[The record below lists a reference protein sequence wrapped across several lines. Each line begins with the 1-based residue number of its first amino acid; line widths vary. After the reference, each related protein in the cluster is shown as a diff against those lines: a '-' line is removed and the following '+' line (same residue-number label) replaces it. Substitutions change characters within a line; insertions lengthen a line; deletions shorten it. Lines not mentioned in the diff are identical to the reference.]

1 MSSIKIL
8 AINPGN
14 TSTKIGSFIQ
24 ESMSWI
30 ETIKH
35 KDEELLPFPS
45 INAQKDFRTNKIL
58 EFLTRKGENIEDF
71 KAIAC
76 RGGLLKPLKSGTYR
90 VNEKMIS
97 DLIKAEIGEHAS
109 NLAAQIG
116 YELEMKYKIPAYIVD
131 PVSVDELSP
140 LARYTGHPLFHRRSL
155 SHALNMKA
163 VAKRFCKENGL
174 EYLLQNLLVIHLG
187 TGVSLSIHSRG
198 EMIDIVNP
206 SEEGAFSVDR
216 SGGLPILQ
224 VVKYVLE
231 NRLTYK
237 EFEKMVFGQG
247 GIFAY
252 LQTKDF
258 SEVSKK
264 YLAGSTREREIVLAM
279 AYQIA
284 KEAGALATVVAG
296 KVDAILI
303 TGGIAYNQYFVD
315 LLKEKL
321 KFIAPIFVYP
331 GEEELQALSEGV
343 LRVLK
348 GEEQELIY
356 E

>member
-1 MSSIKIL
+1 MRKVL

-14 TSTKIGSFIQ
+14 TSTKIGSFSEEKAI
-24 ESMSWI
+24 WI

-35 KDEELLPFPS
+35 RDEELNQFAR
-45 INAQKDFRTNKIL
+45 INDQKDFRTEVIL
-58 EFLTRKGENIEDF
+58 QFLSAKGEQLTEF
-71 KAIAC
+71 SALAC

-90 VNEKMIS
+90 INEKMVE
-97 DLIKAEIGEHAS
+97 DLQRAELGEHAS

-116 YELEMKYKIPAYIVD
+116 YEIGKKYNIPAYIVD
-131 PVSVDELSP
+131 PVSVDELAP
-140 LARYTGHPLFHRRSL
+140 LARYTGHPLFSRRSL

-163 VAKRFCKENGL
+163 VAKRYCKEKNL
-174 EYLLQNLLVIHLG
+174 EYLLQNLIVIHLG

-216 SGGLPILQ
+216 SGGLPVLQ
-224 VVKYVLE
+224 VVRYVLE
-231 NRLTYK
+231 NGLNYK
-237 EFEKMVFGQG
+237 QFEKMVFGQG
-247 GIFAY
+247 GIYAY

-264 YLAGSTREREIVLAM
+264 YLAGDQKVKEIVLAM

-284 KEAGALATVVAG
+284 KEAGALATVVYG

-315 LLKEKL
+315 LLKERL
-321 KFIAPIFVYP
+321 NFIAPIFIYP

-343 LRVLK
+343 FRVLN
-348 GEEQELIY
+348 GEEPEQNY
-356 E
+356 A